1 LSIRFLAVD
10 RGLTEPSR
18 TQDETPTLNAIPWRY
33 LITCCALFPV
43 WAATAKTPVF
53 VTASLVDKNNLF
65 IEDLTQ
71 NEIQILENDQPRS
84 IEFMAKDELPVAY
97 GIIFDRAMLPD
108 FEDIDRSRRAGK
120 TGAVS
125 GRDIAYELIDKH
137 LGKQVIWVGTYD
149 RELEVALD
157 FSPDAFRVK
166 EAIQQLRGVRSNE
179 ESFFYGALFK
189 AVTKMNQ
196 RSEKRRVLVLLL
208 DAIDSGSAGKAKSLR
223 NLLSSSNIELFIIS
237 FASKM
242 GGGRPGM
249 PYNLSEAVFKD
260 LAYATS
266 GDAFSSASYG
276 DHLEDL
282 SRRIYNHI
290 RTFYTFGFQSEATP
304 DKPAKLS
311 IRCLRSGA
319 KVKHHATVAP

>member
-1 LSIRFLAVD
+1 LK
-10 RGLTEPSR
+10 
-18 TQDETPTLNAIPWRY
+18 AIPWRF
-33 LITCCALFPV
+33 LIICCVFFPV
-43 WAATAKTPVF
+43 WATTAKTPVF
-53 VTASLVDKNNLF
+53 VTASLIDKNNLF

-71 NEIQILENDQPRS
+71 DEIQILENDQPRP
-84 IEFMAKDELPVAY
+84 IEFMAKDELPVVY
-97 GIIFDRAMLPD
+97 GIVFDRAMLPD

-149 RELEVALD
+149 RDLEVALD
-157 FSPDAFRVK
+157 FSPDGFRAK
-166 EAIQQLRGVRSNE
+166 EAIQQLRGVRRNE
-179 ESFFYGALFK
+179 ESFLYGALFK

-196 RSEKRRVLVLLL
+196 RSEKRRILLLLL
-208 DAIDSGSAGKAKSLR
+208 DAIDSPSAGKAKALR
-223 NLLSSSNIELFIIS
+223 NLLSSTNIELFIIS
-237 FASKM
+237 FATKM
-242 GGGRPGM
+242 GGSRSSM
-249 PYNLSEAVFKD
+249 PYSMSEAVLKD

-290 RTFYTFGFQSEATP
+290 RTFYTFGFQSEAAP
-304 DKPAKLS
+304 DKPTKLS
-311 IRCLRSGA
+311 IRCLRPGA
-319 KVKHHATVAP
+319 RVKHHATVAP